1 MNVLLDATV
10 KIVRQELELK
20 VVHKS
25 LKVLKKP
32 AATIC
37 ILTIG
42 QLFGLSP
49 ALADGGSQRSDYT
62 AWLTEHPSWRKQHP
76 EFVGQMI
83 YDAPIGK
90 SPAIGASDAKVTIVE
105 FVDFSDSYSR
115 QLAVGCHSL
124 MMRYPGKIR
133 IVFKNYP
140 NSAAQNS
147 LIEHKVAM
155 AALLQGQFWP
165 MYSRFF
171 LLPNEKQIDE
181 STYLRWAHELNL
193 NIDKFQ
199 RDRKSSEV
207 TKLIEDDIN
216 DARSCKM
223 TLGAPKFFLNGRR
236 VMTPKSMDELAN
248 GVEFELMQ

>member
-1 MNVLLDATV
+1 MACML
-10 KIVRQELELK
+10 I
-20 VVHKS
+20 S
-25 LKVLKKP
+25 
-32 AATIC
+32 
-37 ILTIG
+37 G
-42 QLFGLSP
+42 QMPGIAP
-49 ALADGGSQRSDYT
+49 ALADSGNQRADYT
-62 AWLTEHPSWRKQHP
+62 AWLKEHSYWRKQHP

-90 SPAIGASDAKVTIVE
+90 SPAIGPLDAKVTIVE

-124 MMRYPGKIR
+124 MMRYPGKVR

-140 NSAAQNS
+140 NSAVSNS
-147 LIEHKVAM
+147 LTEHKVAM

-165 MYSRFF
+165 MYSRLF
-171 LLPNEKQIDE
+171 LLPKEGHRDE
-181 STYLRWAHELNL
+181 PTYLRWAKELNL
-193 NIDKFQ
+193 DVDKFQ
-199 RDRKSSEV
+199 RDRNSSEV
-207 TKLIEDDIN
+207 DKLIENDIS